1 MADAKSALAF
11 GRAAVSFE
19 VHESDF
25 LAMAADKISTFEA
38 MAYRFPA
45 SADLEDYLKKVLR
58 KRAAYRNDE
67 GEIVVYDKP
76 TILSWDDYKSE
87 PDTGCL
93 RKLWGLS
100 TQVAKRHLERLA
112 GEEGE
117 GKTKITLAH
126 AQELEDKAVETG
138 MPEATSD
145 RERPSLHTLTK
156 VQATFM
162 PNGTFQHLAWESY
175 VSMEV
180 EARLR
185 RAGKLPKD
193 KRELVVDGKSLKMTD
208 ADMEFPETVVVDNLV
223 ALQDLFELRA
233 RAFHI
238 LDVCKYDVVKA
249 YGERIVASLRG
260 VTAEGMRNPTMN
272 EARRADR
279 EIFGEILKWV
289 AKGKGS
295 VEAGLSHY
303 TREFTTEPL
312 WKLLSQQPEGHPD
325 QGKERPSTSKGGGD
339 DKKGVKRSRTPE
351 RSHKEKPGEP
361 QRVRMCIVCRKR
373 HEPRCQIPPGFRKE
387 QKQQSRE
394 QKRKWDEEHKKDKG
408 GKDTKK

>member
-1 MADAKSALAF
+1 MDVMGAHCRRMCRCPNEWIKHPPRSPGVPAEMADAKSTLAF

-25 LAMAADKISTFEA
+25 LVMAADKISTFEA
-38 MAYRFPA
+38 MAYRLP
-45 SADLEDYLKKVLR
+45 SNADLEDYLKKVLR
-58 KRAAYRNDE
+58 KRGGYRDEND
-67 GEIVVYDKP
+67 EIVVYDKP
-76 TILSWDDYKSE
+76 VILSWEDYKSE

-93 RKLWGLS
+93 RKLWGLA
-100 TQVAKRHLERLA
+100 TQVAKRQLERLA

-117 GKTKITLAH
+117 GKSKITLAY
-126 AQELEDKAVETG
+126 AQELEDKAVETN
-138 MPEATSD
+138 MPEARSD
-145 RERPSLHTLTK
+145 RERPSFHTLSK

-180 EARLR
+180 ESRLR
-185 RAGKLPKD
+185 RAGRLPKD
-193 KRELVVDGKSLKMTD
+193 KKELVVDGKNLKMTD
-208 ADMEFPETVVVDNLV
+208 TDVEFPETVVVDNLV

-249 YGERIVASLRG
+249 YGERIIASLRG

-303 TREFTTEPL
+303 TREFATEPL

-325 QGKERPSTSKGGGD
+325 QGKERRPSEAPIVHRLPQAPRAALPD
-339 DKKGVKRSRTPE
+339 PSRISE
-351 RSHKEKPGEP
+351 GAEAA
-361 QRVRMCIVCRKR
+361 VA
-373 HEPRCQIPPGFRKE
+373 
-387 QKQQSRE
+387 
-394 QKRKWDEEHKKDKG
+394 
-408 GKDTKK
+408 

>member
-25 LAMAADKISTFEA
+25 LVMAADKISTFEA
-38 MAYRFPA
+38 MAYRFPS
-45 SADLEDYLKKVLR
+45 SADLEDYLKKMLR
-58 KRAAYRNDE
+58 KRAAYRDDS
-67 GEIVVYDKP
+67 GEIMVYEKP

-193 KRELVVDGKSLKMTD
+193 KKELVVDRKSLKMTD
-208 ADMEFPETVVVDNLV
+208 TDLEFPETIVVDNPV
-223 ALQDLFELRA
+223 ALQDLFELRP

-303 TREFTTEPL
+303 TRN
-312 WKLLSQQPEGHPD
+312 S
-325 QGKERPSTSKGGGD
+325 RPS
-339 DKKGVKRSRTPE
+339 RSGNSSASNQKATLTWG
-351 RSHKEKPGEP
+351 RSGRLTTRAGEMI
-361 QRVRMCIVCRKR
+361 R
-373 HEPRCQIPPGFRKE
+373 
-387 QKQQSRE
+387 RE
-394 QKRKWDEEHKKDKG
+394 
-408 GKDTKK
+408 

>member
-1 MADAKSALAF
+1 MADSKSTLAF

-25 LAMAADKISTFEA
+25 LVMAADKISTFEA
-38 MAYRFPA
+38 MAYRLPA

-58 KRAAYRNDE
+58 KRGAYRDVN

-76 TILSWDDYKSE
+76 TILSWDDYKCE

-100 TQVAKRHLERLA
+100 TQVAKRQLERLA

-156 VQATFM
+156 VQMTFM
-162 PNGTFQHLAWESY
+162 PSGTFQHLAWESY

-180 EARLR
+180 ESRLR

-193 KRELVVDGKSLKMTD
+193 KKELVVDGKSLKMTD
-208 ADMEFPETVVVDNLV
+208 TDVEFPETVVVDNLV

-238 LDVCKYDVVKA
+238 LDVCKYDVMKA
-249 YGERIVASLRG
+249 YGERIVACLRG

-279 EIFGEILKWV
+279 EIFSEILKWV

-325 QGKERPSTSKGGGD
+325 QGKERPSTSKSTGE
-339 DKKGVKRSRTPE
+339 DKKGTKRSRTPE
-351 RSHKEKPGEP
+351 RAAKDRSGEP
-361 QRVRMCIVCRKR
+361 PKLRMCIVCRKR

-387 QKQQSRE
+387 QKQWTRE
-394 QKRKWDEEHKKDKG
+394 KRRHDEEHKKEKG
-408 GKDTKK
+408 GKDGKK